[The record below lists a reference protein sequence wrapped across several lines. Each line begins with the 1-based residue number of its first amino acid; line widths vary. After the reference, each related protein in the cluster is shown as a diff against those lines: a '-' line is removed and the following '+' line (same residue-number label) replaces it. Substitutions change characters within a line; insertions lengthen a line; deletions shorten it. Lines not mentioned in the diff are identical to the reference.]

1 MTEAVDAFLKDSNG
15 YPVLQKVISNLKSEQ
30 FTSTNEREVAITTLH
45 KLSVI
50 EDHQLKAWLVS
61 SFFDLLVTK
70 HGRFQS
76 VRRAVPFAL
85 TELSYSLKDL
95 EAAIDP

>member
-15 YPVLQKVISNLKSEQ
+15 YPVLQAILNLNN
-30 FTSTNEREVAITTLH
+30 TPRRTAITTLH